1 MHVKKKEKMLRN
13 LRECSK
19 SILLCAKQESKK
31 WTIIF
36 SQSFIAVAEEAA
48 AAAKSSLSSNFQ
60 R

>member
-1 MHVKKKEKMLRN
+1 
-13 LRECSK
+13 
-19 SILLCAKQESKK
+19 LCAKQESKK